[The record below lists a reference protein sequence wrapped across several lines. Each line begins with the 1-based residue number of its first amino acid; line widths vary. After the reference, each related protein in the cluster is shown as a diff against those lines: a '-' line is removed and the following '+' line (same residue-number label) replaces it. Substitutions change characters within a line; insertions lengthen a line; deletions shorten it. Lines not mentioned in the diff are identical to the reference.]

1 MCAITALAVS
11 LTGPSFGSRCQP
23 GAQLGG
29 QPCVAALSLED
40 LVIQVDDRELIPIS
54 PRVVASILHKK
65 AVAWTEVD
73 AEEVQYECR
82 H

>member
-1 MCAITALAVS
+1 
-11 LTGPSFGSRCQP
+11 
-23 GAQLGG
+23 
-29 QPCVAALSLED
+29 LED